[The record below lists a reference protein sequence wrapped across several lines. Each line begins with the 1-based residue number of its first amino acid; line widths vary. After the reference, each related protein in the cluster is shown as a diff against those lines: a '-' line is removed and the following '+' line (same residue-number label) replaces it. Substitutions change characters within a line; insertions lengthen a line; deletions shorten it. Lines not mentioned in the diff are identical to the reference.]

1 MITVTMIR
9 HPRTLWVVLALTLL
23 SIPALGAPDQDKGG
37 ARYFVN
43 PGQFNPAAILPA
55 PPADGS
61 VAALADLET
70 VLRVQETRTA
80 ADVARAKRL
89 ENDDAFDYAESLG
102 AWFTRENLPF
112 TAILLKHV
120 SSDAAAVSSL
130 TKNLYSRRRPPALEP
145 TVHPCVEVPK
155 SFSYPSGHSMRAFLW
170 AAVLSDIFPD
180 RKEALYAQAH
190 RAAWARVVGGVHFPS
205 DIVGGRLLAAAIVS
219 ELEKNPEYRKAVEQ
233 ARAEAAAFQDKKAA

>member
-70 VLRVQETRTA
+70 VLRVQETRSPSP
-80 ADVARAKRL
+80 R
-89 ENDDAFDYAESLG
+89 SC
-102 AWFTRENLPF
+102 
-112 TAILLKHV
+112 
-120 SSDAAAVSSL
+120 SS
-130 TKNLYSRRRPPALEP
+130 T
-145 TVHPCVEVPK
+145 
-155 SFSYPSGHSMRAFLW
+155 
-170 AAVLSDIFPD
+170 
-180 RKEALYAQAH
+180 
-190 RAAWARVVGGVHFPS
+190 
-205 DIVGGRLLAAAIVS
+205 
-219 ELEKNPEYRKAVEQ
+219 
-233 ARAEAAAFQDKKAA
+233 

>member
-1 MITVTMIR
+1 MAVSTTYEATLAPIEQDL
-9 HPRTLWVVLALTLL
+9 RTEV
-23 SIPALGAPDQDKGG
+23 GAEAQ
-37 ARYFVN
+37 
-43 PGQFNPAAILPA
+43 AAQA
-55 PPADGS
+55 TD
-61 VAALADLET
+61 AA
-70 VLRVQETRTA
+70 
-80 ADVARAKRL
+80 
-89 ENDDAFDYAESLG
+89 
-102 AWFTRENLPF
+102 
-112 TAILLKHV
+112 
-120 SSDAAAVSSL
+120 SDAAAVSSL

-205 DIVGGRLLAAAIVS
+205 DIVGGRILAAAIVS